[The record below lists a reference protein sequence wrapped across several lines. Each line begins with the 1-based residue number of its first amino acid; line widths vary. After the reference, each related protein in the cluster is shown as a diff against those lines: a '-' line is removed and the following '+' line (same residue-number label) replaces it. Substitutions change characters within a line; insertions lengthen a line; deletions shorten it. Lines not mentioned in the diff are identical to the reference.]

1 MLRNT
6 TKLVG
11 VALATMAAGGA
22 IAPAAN
28 ADSVFFTV
36 GIDGRAAVG
45 AYLDYAGANDRLEL
59 VRGGTVIAKGVPD
72 DEWGDGAINVSNL
85 VAGDVL
91 NVYRGTTL
99 LGAVSYAGR
108 PMVRQDACAG
118 RTSFTVVR
126 DEEAVIDGA
135 GAFVPAG
142 GGSGDHSRAIWTRT
156 DAFATVTVDRA
167 LILGEVAW
175 VQTDATARWSNDT
188 LVWVSSR
195 REISVPACPATSE
208 PPTPVAP
215 ITPTPVPVDQTPAQI
230 TAALKT
236 TGKQLGKLDP
246 VKLGRKASFALNF
259 ASPAAG
265 TARLHLTAKA
275 NGKTI
280 ALGEGS
286 AKATKAQTLKVSVKL
301 PKTVRA
307 LLKRSKRLSVTLV
320 ATFDPAASGT
330 QPFQTATT
338 VTLKRP
344 AKR

>member
-1 MLRNT
+1 M
-6 TKLVG
+6 
-11 VALATMAAGGA
+11 
-22 IAPAAN
+22 P
-28 ADSVFFTV
+28 
-36 GIDGRAAVG
+36 
-45 AYLDYAGANDRLEL
+45 
-59 VRGGTVIAKGVPD
+59 
-72 DEWGDGAINVSNL
+72 
-85 VAGDVL
+85 
-91 NVYRGTTL
+91 
-99 LGAVSYAGR
+99 
-108 PMVRQDACAG
+108 
-118 RTSFTVVR
+118 TS
-126 DEEAVIDGA
+126 
-135 GAFVPAG
+135 

-175 VQTDATARWSNDT
+175 VQTDATARWSNGE

-215 ITPTPVPVDQTPAQI
+215 VTPTPVPVDQTPAQI

-246 VKLGRKASFALNF
+246 AKLARKASFALTF
-259 ASPAAG
+259 AAPAAG

-301 PKTVRA
+301 PKAVRA
-307 LLKRSKRLSVTLV
+307 LAQALQAPERHAGRDVRPGHR
-320 ATFDPAASGT
+320 PAAAWMIPHPSIHRRRHDEGT
-330 QPFQTATT
+330 GRG
-338 VTLKRP
+338 KRHR
-344 AKR
+344 AE